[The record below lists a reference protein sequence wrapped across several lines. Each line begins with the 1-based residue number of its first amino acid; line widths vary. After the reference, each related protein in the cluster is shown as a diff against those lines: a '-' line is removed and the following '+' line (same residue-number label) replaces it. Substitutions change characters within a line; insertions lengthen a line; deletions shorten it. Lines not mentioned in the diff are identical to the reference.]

1 MGDSTYLTVSEKGDE
16 EEMGTWMVGWLDG
29 WMVGWL
35 DAWDAWI
42 NGVSTVVRSTKVNAH
57 DKAPGKSPPATFA
70 VVKVAPST
78 VQ

>member
-1 MGDSTYLTVSEKGDE
+1 MD
-16 EEMGTWMVGWLDG
+16 
-29 WMVGWL
+29 GWL

-70 VVKVAPST
+70 VVVED
-78 VQ
+78 